1 MNIHFEYGPKEEK
14 APLGELVE
22 LCDVALA
29 LIHER
34 GHLLKLL
41 RANAVS
47 KECDHIFNATLKRL
61 KNLESVSL
69 QVQLAL
75 HNPVGVEDGRGGI
88 EAIGEALVL
97 PSPSAKRQRSTGAI
111 IQTSD
116 FRGGN
121 DMS

>member
-1 MNIHFEYGPKEEK
+1 MNVHFEKEK
-14 APLGELVE
+14 APLRELVE
-22 LCDVALA
+22 VCDVALA